1 MTVDG
6 WSDEAILREVG
17 SRLRTER
24 LNRNL
29 TAEEVADRAG
39 VSEPTLYR
47 LERGENTSL
56 QTLIR
61 VLRALGL
68 LGRIDALVPETPV
81 SPIQLARLQ
90 GRERQRASGRRGSG
104 DDRPEGQW

>member
-1 MTVDG
+1 MSVDG
-6 WSDEAILREVG
+6 WSDAAILREVG

-29 TAEEVADRAG
+29 TAEQVAERAG

-47 LERGENTSL
+47 LERGGNSSL

-61 VLRALGL
+61 ILRALGL
-68 LGRIDALVPETPV
+68 VGRIEALVPDTPV

-90 GRERQRASGRRGSG
+90 GKERQRASGSRDSS
-104 DDRPEGQW
+104 DDRSEGQW